1 MHPYTFRVSLR
12 ANHPS
17 SDLFFLSELFGLNR
31 RHGWTVGD
39 DRVTSK
45 GTPLGGVRNESYW
58 SAHVTEDETSS
69 EEWQLEDILE
79 RSVTEVLDRG
89 PKLFE
94 FFSTGGT
101 LNYFIGLYGTRNYG
115 LNFSPE
121 LMSKLARAKIEL
133 QLDVYP

>member
-17 SDLFFLSELFGLNR
+17 RDLSFLSELFSLKC
-31 RHGWTVGD
+31 RHGWTAGD
-39 DRVTSK
+39 ERVTPK
-45 GTPLGGVRNESYW
+45 GTPLGGLRKESYW

-69 EEWQLEDILE
+69 EQWQLEDILE
-79 RSVTEVLDRG
+79 RSVAEVLG
-89 PKLFE
+89 QSTELSG
-94 FFSTGGT
+94 FFATGGR
-101 LNYFIGLYGTRNYG
+101 LNYFVGLYGSRNYG

-121 LMSKLARAKIEL
+121 LMGKLVSAKIEL